1 MPNRDGDQLTDVQ
14 NRYESRQLSFNVF
27 HSGYRASGEIY
38 ADLKTCDFWTEKYLV
53 MNTEKP
59 NDSKR
64 DMRKYPRKACSART
78 VLFHELQAEVSE
90 TLQVGEGGMMVTTKL
105 PVQIGEIITI
115 HFVLNENYIRARGKV
130 LYRIEDSHN
139 EKVKLGIEFQSLF
152 EEYREAIR
160 NFSTI

>member
-1 MPNRDGDQLTDVQ
+1 
-14 NRYESRQLSFNVF
+14 
-27 HSGYRASGEIY
+27 
-38 ADLKTCDFWTEKYLV
+38 
-53 MNTEKP
+53 MNTKDLD
-59 NDSKR
+59 DSKR

-90 TLQVGEGGMMVTTKL
+90 TVQVGEGGMMVTTKL

-139 EKVKLGIEFQSLF
+139 DKVKIGIEFQSLF